1 MEETK
6 NKKIGTT
13 LYVIVLIAV
22 FVMFATT
29 AYAYY
34 SKVLKN
40 KDNDVVVKNFNMLL
54 LFDKGNQINATN
66 LKNGWQES
74 REFTIENYS
83 KDTIGKYKIVL
94 EIITPLS
101 NMIDEKFIYTLEG
114 VSESKDTSNK
124 VINVSE
130 TPVPVVTKEL
140 TTGMITPENTHKY
153 KITFKLNNS
162 NINYSKDSIFAVRI
176 KIANDN

>member
-1 MEETK
+1 MES
-6 NKKIGTT
+6 KKSKKFGTT
-13 LYVIVLIAV
+13 LYVIVLVAV
-22 FVMFATT
+22 FVMFLAT

-34 SKVLKN
+34 SKVIKN
-40 KDNDVVVKNFNMLL
+40 NGKDVVVKNFDMLL
-54 LFDKGNQINATN
+54 VFDKGDQINATN
-66 LKNGWQES
+66 LKNGWEES
-74 REFTIENYS
+74 REFTIENFS

-94 EIITPLS
+94 EVITPLS
-101 NMIDEKFIYTLEG
+101 NMIDDKFVYTLEG
-114 VSESKDTSNK
+114 ESNSKDTSNK
-124 VINVSE
+124 VINLTE

-162 NINYSKDSIFAVRI
+162 SINYSKDSIFAIRI